1 MRRAASPAAPIFSP
15 VTPPFTHGD
24 NTLDRAEPSAHNS
37 AKKNPGPLSNPK
49 KRARK
54 ASNDEDSTPAQ
65 REFSV
70 LRDEILDNPSK
81 KRRVSSH
88 LVRESVSEKYNAN
101 MGSARRRTD
110 SSVSKSSNGT
120 PQRRLS
126 LRRVGSFANTKVG
139 VLETPTQAAHQY
151 AVNTSTLASTNHAG
165 YVNTSEAQSSES
177 MELLTTSD
185 KSTIQNFMHSTYPDT
200 SNKSQKSSQL
210 LRRSTRLSALRQEL
224 HDLTPSKSTEEQH
237 PEGANSTFVATSPEA
252 VVDNSTGTSTHVPA
266 NKAQYTT
273 ANLGK
278 DHSHTQTGRVS
289 KSTATKTLKGLAS
302 SQLPQ
307 RRSDRIGRR
316 RL

>member
-1 MRRAASPAAPIFSP
+1 M
-15 VTPPFTHGD
+15 TPPFTHGD

-37 AKKNPGPLSNPK
+37 AKNNPGPLSNPK

-54 ASNDEDSTPAQ
+54 ASNDEVSTPAQ

-110 SSVSKSSNGT
+110 SRVSKSSNGT

-139 VLETPTQAAHQY
+139 VLETPTQAAHQD
-151 AVNTSTLASTNHAG
+151 AVNTSTLASANHAG
-165 YVNTSEAQSSES
+165 YVNASEAQSNES

-185 KSTIQNFMHSTYPDT
+185 KFTIQNFMHSTDLDT
-200 SNKSQKSSQL
+200 SNKSQKLSQP
-210 LRRSTRLSALRQEL
+210 LRRSTRLSALQQEL
-224 HDLTPSKSTEEQH
+224 HDLTRSKSTEELH
-237 PEGANSTFVATSPEA
+237 TEGTNNTYVANLPEA
-252 VVDNSTGTSTHVPA
+252 FADNSVGTSTHVPTD
-266 NKAQYTT
+266 KGQYNT

-278 DHSHTQTGRVS
+278 DHSHTQSGRVS
-289 KSTATKTLKGLAS
+289 KSTATKKIKGLAS